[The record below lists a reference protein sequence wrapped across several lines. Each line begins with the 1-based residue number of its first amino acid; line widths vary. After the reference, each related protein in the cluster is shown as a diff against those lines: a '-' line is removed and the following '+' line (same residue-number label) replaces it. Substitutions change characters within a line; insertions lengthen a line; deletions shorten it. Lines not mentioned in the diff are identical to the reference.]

1 MQIASEMKLWFVIIM
16 CVVFLTSVSLLP
28 DDSGLVHICGGGLLL
43 FGVIQ
48 WALGEAAARGTRQR
62 LSRN

>member
-1 MQIASEMKLWFVIIM
+1 MRIVSEMKLWFVIIM

-28 DDSGLVHICGGGLLL
+28 DGSGLVHICGGLLL

-48 WALGEAAARGTRQR
+48 WALGEAAVRGTRQR
-62 LSRN
+62 LSRS